1 MDKYKLGIGDA
12 ELLDFWH
19 VLTKFKTGLGIVEAI
34 EETIKEDFGGAVLGN
49 LVTLEDK
56 VKICMA
62 FIRFLADV
70 EPELLFKLS
79 GEAGVPG
86 VLIDHTFEENGGP

>member
-19 VLTKFKTGLGIVEAI
+19 VLTKFKTGLGIMEAI
-34 EETIKEDFGGAVLGN
+34 EATIAEDFDGAVLGK
-49 LVTLEDK
+49 LVTIEDRIK
-56 VKICMA
+56 VCMA
-62 FIRFLADV
+62 FMRFLRDV
-70 EPELLFKLS
+70 EPQLLFKLS
-79 GEAGVPG
+79 GTEATPG